1 MSRLNLRSYA
11 SSVRVALKIPDSK
24 AQWLGEKVRLC
35 FHRLVSLVLLG
46 GIILAGTFLGYWSAR
61 KLVLS
66 EDGSVHSGIAQFV
79 KWTMCSIGII
89 SILQSTVDVPL
100 GLVAL
105 ATCSTFSYL
114 VQSKKWH
121 RRSNKNGS
129 LWPRRS
135 KQAAPPNR
143 RAENLSFAPKGTTRS
158 FWGGSSSYSPSP
170 TAGVFLFLHVSYLQK
185 KKSLPP
191 HSHRT
196 WLETPFLLFDRCTS
210 IYVQKHSFHS
220 IVAGSGYSL
229 SKRVSRR
236 NQDYYSTYHNV
247 PRRKFS
253 EEEWKRFTRESTSAA
268 LTEWA
273 STPEVTKWIGNNA
286 HRLRLIEEDSN
297 VDDTT
302 SEASSDSS
310 KETVPRNES
319 EPSFFAWL

>member
-24 AQWLGEKVRLC
+24 AQWLGEKLGLSSLIGKYFYRVITFLLVNC
-35 FHRLVSLVLLG
+35 GFSEESYKLVSIHFHDYVLHEVSLVLLG

-66 EDGSVHSGIAQFV
+66 EDGSVNSGIAQFV
-79 KWTMCSIGII
+79 KWTMRSIGII
-89 SILQSTVDVPL
+89 SILQV
-100 GLVAL
+100 
-105 ATCSTFSYL
+105 FS
-114 VQSKKWH
+114 H
-121 RRSNKNGS
+121 RWSNKNGS

-135 KQAAPPNR
+135 KQAAPPDR

-170 TAGVFLFLHVSYLQK
+170 TAG
-185 KKSLPP
+185 
-191 HSHRT
+191 
-196 WLETPFLLFDRCTS
+196 
-210 IYVQKHSFHS
+210 HSFHS

>member
-24 AQWLGEKVRLC
+24 AQWLGEK
-35 FHRLVSLVLLG
+35 VSLVLLG

-66 EDGSVHSGIAQFV
+66 EDGSVNSGIAQFV
-79 KWTMCSIGII
+79 KWTMRSIGII

-114 VQSKKWH
+114 VHSKKWH

-135 KQAAPPNR
+135 KQAAPPDR

-170 TAGVFLFLHVSYLQK
+170 TAG
-185 KKSLPP
+185 
-191 HSHRT
+191 
-196 WLETPFLLFDRCTS
+196 
-210 IYVQKHSFHS
+210 HSFHS

-253 EEEWKRFTRESTSAA
+253 EEEWERFTRESTSAA